1 MLERALNDRVI
12 PVFVA
17 ALILLD
23 DLISEMEQSGMSPK
37 EVLSQLSVVTPCLV
51 SHLGDNHNKVV
62 EGAETALLSMALSR
76 CIGPAYIGNNLLTK
90 RTEEMRASRAII
102 ARMRVAQTL
111 MYEFGPDHG
120 IPVEELMGWLSEH
133 AVGHKDANVREAA
146 KEVAITASTIIGRN
160 VERYLHGMSERH
172 RRAVMSAIPASTST
186 AIDRPAAR
194 AAAKGED
201 DSAGLRLNDDA
212 PLPPRRGRGRGR
224 SRALASH

>member
-1 MLERALNDRVI
+1 
-12 PVFVA
+12 
-17 ALILLD
+17 
-23 DLISEMEQSGMSPK
+23 MSPK

-76 CIGPAYIGNNLLTK
+76 CIGPAYIANLLTK

-160 VERYLHGMSERH
+160 IERHLHGMSERH
-172 RRAVMSAIPASTST
+172 RRAVMNAIPASST
-186 AIDRPAAR
+186 AIDRSAR
-194 AAAKGED
+194 AAARGED
-201 DSAGLRLNDDA
+201 ESAGLRLNDDA

-224 SRALASH
+224 SRAFASH